1 MIEVFIDSLSELNY
15 SWEMDEE
22 ITTLEA
28 KLTELVNA
36 VGSLRQENNEMKPSV
51 KKLQEEN
58 KILKAKINE
67 ATMKIENLL
76 GQFPN

>member
-51 KKLQEEN
+51 EKLQEEN

-76 GQFPN
+76 GQLPN

>member
-51 KKLQEEN
+51 EKLQEEN
-58 KILKAKINE
+58 KILKTKINE
-67 ATMKIENLL
+67 AAMKIENLL
-76 GQFPN
+76 GQLPN

>member
-36 VGSLRQENNEMKPSV
+36 VGSLRQENNEMKPSLE
-51 KKLQEEN
+51 KLQDEN

-76 GQFPN
+76 GQLPN

>member
-36 VGSLRQENNEMKPSV
+36 VGSLRQENNEIKPSFE
-51 KKLQEEN
+51 KLQEEN

-67 ATMKIENLL
+67 AAMKIENLL
-76 GQFPN
+76 GQLPS

>member
-15 SWEMDEE
+15 SWQMDEE

-51 KKLQEEN
+51 EKLQEEN

-67 ATMKIENLL
+67 ATMRIENLL
-76 GQFPN
+76 GQLPN

>member
-1 MIEVFIDSLSELNY
+1 
-15 SWEMDEE
+15 MDEE

-36 VGSLRQENNEMKPSV
+36 VGSLRQENNEMKPSLE
-51 KKLQEEN
+51 KLQEEN
-58 KILKAKINE
+58 KILKSKINE

>member
-36 VGSLRQENNEMKPSV
+36 VGSLRQENNEMKPSLE
-51 KKLQEEN
+51 KLQEEN

-76 GQFPN
+76 GQLPN

>member
-1 MIEVFIDSLSELNY
+1 
-15 SWEMDEE
+15 MDEE
-22 ITTLEA
+22 ITTLET

-51 KKLQEEN
+51 EKLQEEN
-58 KILKAKINE
+58 KILKTKINE

-76 GQFPN
+76 GQLPN

>member
-1 MIEVFIDSLSELNY
+1 
-15 SWEMDEE
+15 MDEE

-51 KKLQEEN
+51 EKLQEEN

-67 ATMKIENLL
+67 ATRKIENLL
-76 GQFPN
+76 GQLPN

>member
-1 MIEVFIDSLSELNY
+1 VIEVFIDSLSELNY

-51 KKLQEEN
+51 EKLQEEN
-58 KILKAKINE
+58 KILKTKINE

-76 GQFPN
+76 GQLPN

>member
-15 SWEMDEE
+15 SWKMDEE

-76 GQFPN
+76 GQLPN

>member
-1 MIEVFIDSLSELNY
+1 
-15 SWEMDEE
+15 MDEE

-51 KKLQEEN
+51 EKLQEEN
-58 KILKAKINE
+58 KILKTKINE
-67 ATMKIENLL
+67 ATIKIENLL
-76 GQFPN
+76 GQLPN

>member
-15 SWEMDEE
+15 SWHMYEE

-51 KKLQEEN
+51 EKLQEEN

>member
-1 MIEVFIDSLSELNY
+1 MIEVFIDSLSKLNY
-15 SWEMDEE
+15 SWQMDEE

-51 KKLQEEN
+51 EKLQEEN

>member
-1 MIEVFIDSLSELNY
+1 
-15 SWEMDEE
+15 MDEE
-22 ITTLEA
+22 ITTLET

-51 KKLQEEN
+51 EKLQEEN
-58 KILKAKINE
+58 KILKTKINE

-76 GQFPN
+76 GQLPGNYEAS

>member
-36 VGSLRQENNEMKPSV
+36 VGSLRQENNEMKPYLE
-51 KKLQEEN
+51 KLQEEN

>member
-51 KKLQEEN
+51 EKLQEEN

>member
-15 SWEMDEE
+15 SWQMDEE

-51 KKLQEEN
+51 EKLQEEN

>member
-1 MIEVFIDSLSELNY
+1 
-15 SWEMDEE
+15 MDEE

-51 KKLQEEN
+51 EKLQEEN

-67 ATMKIENLL
+67 ATIKIENLL
-76 GQFPN
+76 GQLPN

>member
-1 MIEVFIDSLSELNY
+1 MIEVFIDSLSKLNY
-15 SWEMDEE
+15 SWQMDEE

-36 VGSLRQENNEMKPSV
+36 VGSLRQENNEMKPSLE
-51 KKLQEEN
+51 KLQEEN

-76 GQFPN
+76 GQLPN

>member
-1 MIEVFIDSLSELNY
+1 VIEVFIDSLSKLNY
-15 SWEMDEE
+15 SWQMDEE

-51 KKLQEEN
+51 EKLQEEN

-76 GQFPN
+76 GQLPN